1 MDYRDSEGY
10 FQDDV
15 LRVLGRPTALSASAV
30 LPELSYRVGGSNFV
44 DSEEEALESESE
56 SAAGSDTTEIS
67 TVGADEWEEARRV
80 LYLSLVGV
88 LLPMTFRYVG
98 RRLTF
103 SVWTKILTSYFQN
116 H

>member
-15 LRVLGRPTALSASAV
+15 LRVLGRPTATSQFASTI
-30 LPELSYRVGGSNFV
+30 LPEPVYGRLQGANFV
-44 DSEEEALESESE
+44 DSEEEESTSSE
-56 SAAGSDTTEIS
+56 CSEIS
-67 TVGADEWEEARRV
+67 AVESEWEEAKRV

-88 LLPMTFRYVG
+88 LLPMTFRYIG

-103 SVWTKILTSYFQN
+103 SVWSKILTSYFEN

>member
-15 LRVLGRPTALSASAV
+15 LRVLGRPTATSQFASTI
-30 LPELSYRVGGSNFV
+30 LPEPVYGRLQGANFV
-44 DSEEEALESESE
+44 DSEEEEEEEEESTSSE
-56 SAAGSDTTEIS
+56 CSEIS
-67 TVGADEWEEARRV
+67 AVESEWEEAKRV

-88 LLPMTFRYVG
+88 LLPMTFRYIG

-103 SVWTKILTSYFQN
+103 SVWSKSLFSDVSY
-116 H
+116 

>member
-15 LRVLGRPTALSASAV
+15 LRVLGRPPPLSVSAV
-30 LPELSYRVGGSNFV
+30 LPELTYRVGGSNFV
-44 DSEEEALESESE
+44 DSEEDALESESE
-56 SAAGSDTTEIS
+56 GSDITEVS
-67 TVGADEWEEARRV
+67 MADGEWEEAKRV
-80 LYLSLVGV
+80 LYMSLVGV
-88 LLPMTFRYVG
+88 LLPMTFRYIG

-103 SVWTKILTSYFQN
+103 TVWTKILTSYFRN